1 MRRGALLLELLISL
15 VILVGAGLAVLAM
28 LAQGVRSARE
38 AGEQLRAIDYALS
51 ALAKIE
57 AGIETPESLD
67 GEIPVWV
74 DEEATTGAA
83 FDESIPEPSGWR
95 LEIDSSRAGHADLTV
110 VTVRAVRE
118 RATGEIS
125 ARFTASEF
133 VRFSSTDP
141 ADENPENA
149 VLRGLEP

>member
-15 VILVGAGLAVLAM
+15 VILVGAGLAVLGM

-38 AGEQLRAIDYALS
+38 ASESLKAIDYALS

-67 GEIPVWV
+67 GEIPAWV
-74 DEEATTGAA
+74 DEQATLGAA
-83 FDESIPEPSGWR
+83 FDESVPEPSGWR
-95 LEIDSSRAGHADLTV
+95 LEIDSSRAGHADLTM

-118 RATGEIS
+118 RRSGEIG

-133 VRFSSTDP
+133 IRFSSVDP
-141 ADENPENA
+141 DDANPENS
-149 VLRGLEP
+149 VLRGLDP

>member
-1 MRRGALLLELLISL
+1 MRRGALLLELLIAL
-15 VILVGAGLAVLAM
+15 AILVGAGLAVLGM

-38 AGEQLRAIDYALS
+38 ANESLKAIDYALS

-67 GEIPVWV
+67 GEIPAWV
-74 DEEATTGAA
+74 DEQATLGAA

-95 LEIDSSRAGHADLTV
+95 LEIETSRAGHADLTV
-110 VTVRAVRE
+110 VSVRAVRE
-118 RATGEIS
+118 RSPGKIG

-133 VRFSSTDP
+133 VRFSSLDP
-141 ADENPENA
+141 DDDNPENA
-149 VLRGLEP
+149 VLRGLDP